1 MEMGYLPRERHAASA
16 AKDLTVKPLPEN
28 HFAIEDWDV
37 IIDVVLRCGRIV
49 DGSMFGYWV
58 MERGKQSDRRD
69 AALMLA
75 WMQLRRM
82 NFVGPSPICWDGI
95 PVSGRVLR

>member
-1 MEMGYLPRERHAASA
+1 M
-16 AKDLTVKPLPEN
+16 KPLPEN
-28 HFAIEDWDV
+28 HFTIEDWDV

-69 AALMLA
+69 AELMLYA
-75 WMQLRRM
+75 QEWRKMPWRTVEWGELNQGWLGPLFRGNVMLGGRR
-82 NFVGPSPICWDGI
+82 P
-95 PVSGRVLR
+95 